1 MPAYNSE
8 DAVLISER
16 IIYEDIQTSFHI
28 CRYEIKTDVTP
39 ERITKEIP
47 QNGIVS
53 LGINRCI
60 VDPKEDESFPEDRLL
75 GAGMYGQ

>member
-1 MPAYNSE
+1 MTAYNSE

-16 IIYEDIQTSFHI
+16 PIYEDIFTSFHI
-28 CRYEIKTDVTP
+28 CKYEIKTNVTP
-39 ERITKEIP
+39 ERIE
-47 QNGIVS
+47 S

-60 VDPKEDESFPEDRLL
+60 VDPKEDESFPEERLL